1 MESMTLHFKYNVV
14 MKNELALENMF
25 NLKLLKM

>member
-1 MESMTLHFKYNVV
+1 MESMTLHFKNNVV